1 MRYVVLSS
9 VGAQDMDTS
18 GYQVFDMGE
27 IEFQWQHP
35 KMNSHA
41 IFPASID
48 ITFPLQ
54 VLAVFICV
62 QMLKTDF

>member
-18 GYQVFDMGE
+18 GYQVFDLGD
-27 IEFQWQHP
+27 IEFHWEQP

-41 IFPASID
+41 IFPAGID
-48 ITFPLQ
+48 ITFPSK
-54 VLAVFICV
+54 F
-62 QMLKTDF
+62 